1 MLLLTINGRIII
13 IINMY
18 KKRINMN
25 IVRTLK
31 TIFKGVAFM
40 LKEEYPTH
48 YCGKLSF
55 TAIMGASVFG
65 FLIKKLL
72 YICTGVCS
80 ICSVN
85 LYYPLL
91 FRDK

>member
-40 LKEEYPTH
+40 LKEEYLTH

-65 FLIKKLL
+65 FLIKKTPVHLYRSMFDMLCKSLL
-72 YICTGVCS
+72 SFI
-80 ICSVN
+80 I
-85 LYYPLL
+85 
-91 FRDK
+91 